1 LDSRLGLPI
10 NTVLDG
16 SYRIERVVGSGG
28 FGITYEAEDVNLGT
42 AVAIKE
48 YYPFDFGDRDATMS
62 VKPKSDR
69 HQQTFNWGRSNFLQ
83 EARTLARFE
92 HPSIVRVT
100 RVFEANSTA
109 YMVMRFEQGQ
119 SFEDWLRGL
128 GRLPTQEELDSIV
141 APLLDALQMM
151 HAENFLHRDIAPD
164 NIIVR
169 ADGTP
174 VLLDFGA
181 ARRAV
186 AEMSRTMT
194 GIVKAGYSPHE
205 QYSSD
210 SRLQGPWSDL
220 YALGGTLYRAV
231 TGHPPEEATLRVD
244 EDHMPPAAQ
253 VARKSGYRSGFL
265 SAIDMCLKVRHSERP
280 RSVAQLRPLILGRR
294 SHPRQGGL
302 DRLVEVFRPSKL
314 PQRTPSKPPSKPPH
328 SDRVRPRTAPSA
340 PVQVAPRRWAAIA
353 AAILAVI
360 GGAYGGFEY
369 SRWQPAE
376 QVEAQ
381 RRAEAAVAKKKAD
394 EEAAQRQQASKVAE
408 ENAFREA
415 EARRQADVA
424 AARKRAEDE
433 RARHDAEAKRVA
445 EAAAAMKLAE
455 EERARQEAEAKRQAE
470 AATARKLAEEE
481 RARQEAEAKRV
492 AEAAAA
498 KKKADE
504 ERARQEAETKR
515 LAEAA
520 AAAAKK
526 RADEEKVRQEAEARR
541 LAEAAAAKKKADEE
555 RARQEA
561 EAKRLADAAAAKKRA
576 EEEAQAKREEEQ
588 RVAAEKTAAADA
600 ARRQAD
606 SETEKSKIED
616 PTRVASITLNAQERA
631 TFVKRIQEV
640 LKQSKCYEGDI
651 NGSTD
656 DAQRSLDRYIKT
668 ARQKGKDKPERIEL
682 AKASASDF
690 DSWLR
695 ESDEIKGGLCA
706 PVEKKPVQSK
716 PMQTK
721 SQDSAPRRQHSAE
734 PRPQRSYGGG
744 GGGGGGGGRM
754 GTIQGIQ

>member
-1 LDSRLGLPI
+1 LDSRLGLPV

-48 YYPFDFGDRDATMS
+48 YYPFDFGDRDSTMS

-109 YMVMRFEQGQ
+109 YMVMRFEQGK

-128 GRLPTQEELDSIV
+128 GRLPSQEELDSIV

-169 ADGTP
+169 GDGTP

-244 EDHMPPAAQ
+244 EDHMPPASQ
-253 VARKSGYRSGFL
+253 VARRNGYRPGFL
-265 SAIDMCLKVRHSERP
+265 SAIDTCLKVRHSERP
-280 RSVAQLRPLILGRR
+280 RSVAQLRPMVLGRR
-294 SHPRQGGL
+294 SQPRQGL
-302 DRLVEVFRPSKL
+302 ERFVEVFRPSKL
-314 PQRTPSKPPSKPPH
+314 PQKTPTRPPTKPPH
-328 SDRVRPRTAPSA
+328 SDRPRLRSA
-340 PVQVAPRRWAAIA
+340 PPAPVHSAPRRWPAMA

-369 SRWQPAE
+369 TRWQPPE

-381 RRAEAAVAKKKAD
+381 RQAEAATAKKKAD
-394 EEAAQRQQASKVAE
+394 DAAALRQQESKLAE

-415 EARRQADVA
+415 ESRRQADAA
-424 AARKRAEDE
+424 AARKRADDE
-433 RARHDAEAKRVA
+433 RV
-445 EAAAAMKLAE
+445 
-455 EERARQEAEAKRQAE
+455 RQEAEAKRVAD
-470 AATARKLAEEE
+470 AAAAAAAAKKLAEEE
-481 RARQEAEAKRV
+481 HARQDAEAKRLADAAAAAATAKKQAEDDRARQEAEAKRV

-498 KKKADE
+498 KKKADDD
-504 ERARQEAETKR
+504 RARQEAEAKR
-515 LAEAA
+515 
-520 AAAAKK
+520 
-526 RADEEKVRQEAEARR
+526 V
-541 LAEAAAAKKKADEE
+541 AEAAAAKKKADDE
-555 RARQEA
+555 RVRQEA
-561 EAKRLADAAAAKKRA
+561 EAKRLADAAAARKKA
-576 EEEAQAKREEEQ
+576 DDEAQAKREQEQ
-588 RVAAEKTAAADA
+588 RIASEKTAAADA

-606 SETEKSKIED
+606 ADMEKSKIED
-616 PTRVASITLNAQERA
+616 PTRVASITLNTQERT
-631 TFVKRIQEV
+631 TFVKRVQEV

-656 DAQRSLDRYIKT
+656 DAQKSLDRYVKT
-668 ARQKGKDKPERIEL
+668 ARLKGKEKPERIEL

-695 ESDEIKGGLCA
+695 ESDDIKGGLCS
-706 PVEKKPVQSK
+706 PPSEKKPVQSK
-716 PMQTK
+716 PVQAKT
-721 SQDSAPRRQHSAE
+721 QETPRRQQAAE
-734 PRPQRSYGGG
+734 PRQRSYQ
-744 GGGGGGGGRM
+744 GGGGGGRI
-754 GTIQGIQ
+754 GPIQGIQ